1 LVCHCDGFTQL
12 GKSDRGCVNRKKAK
26 QAGVKLPPSV
36 AERQKMETNVNG
48 ETKQIGISGFLQLRK
63 AFRCNSFGLCP
74 KFWPKN
80 FQFSSVNLCHKAII
94 LLKIAQKMDKTL

>member
-1 LVCHCDGFTQL
+1 VEGL
-12 GKSDRGCVNRKKAK
+12 GRLR
-26 QAGVKLPPSV
+26 QASALGWQISSLQVLMAIGVL
-36 AERQKMETNVNG
+36 A
-48 ETKQIGISGFLQLRK
+48 IGILAIGTLAIAIQLRK

-74 KFWPKN
+74 KCWPKN